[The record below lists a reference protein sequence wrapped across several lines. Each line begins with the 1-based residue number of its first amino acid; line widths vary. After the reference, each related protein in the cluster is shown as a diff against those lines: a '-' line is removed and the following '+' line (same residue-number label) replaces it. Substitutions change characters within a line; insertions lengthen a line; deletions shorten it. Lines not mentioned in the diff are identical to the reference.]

1 MLQLLRE
8 FKVGRPQVFAGL
20 MLLAFLAQCLW
31 AAKTRA
37 VADLEYRYIAAGL
50 PSAET
55 SAEIKTAS
63 ASPLTGWVAALPVR
77 AIPLIRKVASP
88 TISEALA
95 VPRPWLLR
103 LPFVLFG
110 FWLGAALW
118 WVARR
123 LFDDAGGYVALAL
136 YCTSP
141 AMIKISSNIGPEI
154 ILAWSGLG
162 LIYTAIGVAHTL
174 YAPPRKWAP
183 RIVILGLSIGFA
195 LATAW
200 WSFTLVLLAF
210 AYMIYLAPG
219 CRKKVMI
226 VLSGASAIGCV
237 VWAAA
242 YWLTGSAGLSVKMI
256 LGQKTLPEGLHDLFL
271 TLWDGFP
278 LYLTGIWVI
287 ATLVHEKLEK
297 RKRRIWVDIA
307 IGLAVSVLFAFI
319 QWLSSGDGF
328 IARMSSAFNHVL
340 KALESL
346 LFVLSARTD
355 GYVLVLLFIL
365 AFTAYGS
372 WARARYFGNTAPLI
386 TGLAAVFLFSLV
398 PALRIWSASLGLSFV
413 FIFIGGIA
421 ADFLETRFKSQ
432 IALFLAACFAIRAV

>member
-8 FKVGRPQVFAGL
+8 FKVGKPQVFAGL

-50 PSAET
+50 PRAET
-55 SAEIKTAS
+55 SAEIIKTAS

-77 AIPLIRKVASP
+77 AIPLIRKVASAP
-88 TISEALA
+88 ISEALA

-174 YAPPRKWAP
+174 YAPPKKWAP

-219 CRKKVMI
+219 CRKKVLI
-226 VLSGASAIGCV
+226 VLSGASAIGCM
-237 VWAAA
+237 VWAAT
-242 YWLTGSAGLSVKMI
+242 YWLTGIAGLSVKAM
-256 LGQKTLPEGLHDLFL
+256 LAQKPTLAA
-271 TLWDGFP
+271 
-278 LYLTGIWVI
+278 V
-287 ATLVHEKLEK
+287 
-297 RKRRIWVDIA
+297 RN
-307 IGLAVSVLFAFI
+307 LAFA
-319 QWLSSGDGF
+319 
-328 IARMSSAFNHVL
+328 
-340 KALESL
+340 
-346 LFVLSARTD
+346 LSAQTD
-355 GYVLVLLFIL
+355 GYVLVFLFIL

-372 WARARYFGNTAPLI
+372 WPRARYFGNTAPLI
-386 TGLAAVFLFSLV
+386 TGLIAVMLFSV
-398 PALRIWSASLGLSFV
+398 APAIRIWDASLGLSFV
-413 FIFIGGIA
+413 FIFIGGLA
-421 ADFLETRFKSQ
+421 ADFLETRFKRQ
-432 IALFLAACFAIRAV
+432 ITLFLAACFIIRAVQTVVILTHWIQNLV